1 MSNISCDPYIIL
13 TTFLLKS
20 TIEYLGP
27 ICNKK
32 NLMINYKKKKKKK
45 KLELCKKYYSTKM

>member
-27 ICNKK
+27 ICKK
-32 NLMINYKKKKKKK
+32 TNLMINYKKKKKKK
-45 KLELCKKYYSTKM
+45 KVRFLQKI